1 MGVVSMGRRNTQ
13 LKTTYRE
20 KQRLKPLAKVR
31 SAGTLR
37 WQGFD
42 RARPNRLA
50 TQGNPSRIN
59 AIDGVESTVLTGSV
73 YQSLSPS
80 TREVPFA
87 KKRRRAVHSREDV
100 RPAILVFAICRK
112 INADSNE
119 VESDLVNCRG
129 RDRAPC
135 NVLQFQS
142 LEVAQTA
149 HSATRVSKTDSAGCT
164 WFVLPEECSGAR

>member
-1 MGVVSMGRRNTQ
+1 M
-13 LKTTYRE
+13 Y
-20 KQRLKPLAKVR
+20 
-31 SAGTLR
+31 
-37 WQGFD
+37 D
-42 RARPNRLA
+42 NR
-50 TQGNPSRIN
+50 
-59 AIDGVESTVLTGSV
+59 V
-73 YQSLSPS
+73 YQALSPS

-164 WFVLPEECSGAR
+164 WFVLPEECSGARRCAFTRWRLQDREACKRNSLRLPT